1 MINTHRG
8 DSRSLQ
14 SGNLTATLWLDK
26 RVVTVLSTASQHNE
40 MSTVQRKQQDGS
52 KAAVPCPSSVV
63 NYNRYMG
70 GVNRNDQLHNYTIC
84 DKSLKQLL
92 QF

>member
-26 RVVTVLSTASQHNE
+26 RVVTVLSTASQPNE
-40 MSTVQRKQQDGS
+40 TSTVKRKQQDGR
-52 KAAVPCPSSVV
+52 KADVPCPSSVV
-63 NYNRYMG
+63 NYNKYMG
-70 GVNRNDQLHNYTIC
+70 GVDRNDQLRKYYHVN
-84 DKSLKQLL
+84 LKGRKY
-92 QF
+92 